1 MESLR
6 ILVGAFAFFVA
17 LALSI
22 ALLTGKMLHWRPRE
36 GHILAD
42 RDGEPLA
49 YWAGIGFLAFAIAA
63 DVWNIIALERPA
75 PKISGRGY
83 DFSPGL
89 AVAAVVMGLGGNA
102 AYYWAKAWRASR
114 EGWTRARF
122 GVLLGG
128 GFFIYAPELLT
139 CVHLSRCGSL
149 QSFLSG
155 QRQERRLW
163 DS

>member
-1 MESLR
+1 MDFVR

-49 YWAGIGFLAFAIAA
+49 YWAGIGFLVFAIAA

-75 PKISGRGY
+75 PKISGQAY

-102 AYYWAKAWRASR
+102 AYYWAKARRASR
-114 EGWTRARF
+114 EVWTRVRF

-128 GFFIYAPELLT
+128 GSSFTPRSCLT

-149 QSFLSG
+149 HSFLSG
-155 QRQERRLW
+155 QPQERGLW
-163 DS
+163 ES